1 MCDQQHDSVEEEV
14 DYYEKESNLKEKHQC
29 PHVLEFA
36 SGALVETANGIRMLV
51 VRKTW
56 VDVSNVGPSSEQ
68 TEEMWVFVAYKREDG
83 AKLLVETCRRKRR

>member
-51 VRKTW
+51 VRKT
-56 VDVSNVGPSSEQ
+56 
-68 TEEMWVFVAYKREDG
+68 
-83 AKLLVETCRRKRR
+83 